1 MPGLQYGGKIM
12 AKKIDITDKLSFDTN
27 PALVIKGE
35 AFEVNADAKTMLEIM
50 GLFTN
55 KNEAEATIEAY
66 EKMFNEK
73 DRKKI
78 DKMHL
83 TFKDFQIII
92 EEAMNLIRGDEDEEG
107 EA

>member
-1 MPGLQYGGKIM
+1 M

-27 PALVIKGE
+27 PSLVIKGE

-55 KNEAEATIEAY
+55 KSEAEATIEAY
-66 EKMFNEK
+66 EKMFSEK

-78 DKMHL
+78 DKMRL
-83 TFKDFQIII
+83 PFKDFQIII
-92 EEAMNLIRGDEDEEG
+92 EEAMNLIRGDADEEG
-107 EA
+107 EE